1 MSAAFEVAWAL
12 GVIAGITR
20 AGAFVI
26 ASPLFSRVPITG
38 RLALSLALGLALARP
53 VPAEPTIGFLV
64 SSAIA
69 NVAVGLL
76 LAFLTGLLFYAF
88 QIAGGIVDFT
98 SGLAASEL
106 FDPLTRTQA
115 GVFGRTFSLGA
126 TTLLFVSGADRLLIT
141 ALDLT
146 TTAIPL
152 SGGMAFP
159 DLAGDFVVGS
169 MARLYVLAIEI
180 AMPALGALFLVELVL
195 ALGARFAPQANV
207 FILGLPAKMLAAL
220 AAVSVVVL
228 IFPSA
233 IDSVVN
239 SFEDALKAL
248 LGGPIG

>member
-12 GVIAGITR
+12 GLIAGLTR
-20 AGAFVI
+20 AGTFVI
-26 ASPLFSRVPITG
+26 ASPLFSRLPIPG
-38 RLALSLALGLALARP
+38 RLALSLALGFALARP
-53 VPAEPTIGFLV
+53 ITEEPTLGFLV
-64 SSAIA
+64 SIAVA

-126 TTLLFVSGADRLLIT
+126 TTLLFVTGADRLLIT

-146 TTAIPL
+146 TQAIPL

-159 DLAGDFVVGS
+159 ELAADFVVDS

-233 IDSVVN
+233 IDGVVA